1 MGGLRGPLGAPVT
14 PEYINPDGIGRR
26 QHYEWA
32 SIYWSPTTGA
42 YAIFY
47 GPLWDTWA
55 AHGWEQGLGYP
66 VTDEIVNPDGIGR
79 RQYFQYGQIYQPD
92 GHGQVDVILPTS
104 GAVTESRQ
112 HDANRC
118 VHNVASSFRS
128 QNTLSSSHIHGRLG
142 TSPTDYRNNE
152 LNHNQGIGRLYH
164 PDGRYVVLGRSM
176 EGHAQLLMFKLDG
189 YPSTTGALGSLG
201 SHSTANRVVWQYN
214 DTYDRNHPDG
224 LSVMGNYF
232 VHGISCEGGEK
243 CKRAQN
249 MPRVYV
255 WDASNPAAPRRV
267 LDFDLVNWSA
277 GPGPSAT
284 PNHTATA
291 GAATMVKLSDD
302 QYLIIVKSKEYNPP
316 GSGSER
322 RVVRFLRGTSLTDV
336 STWSE
341 VSVLPESSID
351 AWDDGDFN
359 YQHISAVTECS
370 TSKIFVVATKGD
382 TWGSCDSDDSE
393 VARLYELGANAD
405 GTAYTLSVVGHRYFH
420 CTDAVEFGG
429 AAGLYITD
437 EGRLSFYT
445 GEKELHYVSTGY
457 KVQFREF
464 WP

>member
-1 MGGLRGPLGAPVT
+1 MIRKHITKASASLLLFVAGFPVT
-14 PEYINPDGIGRR
+14 
-26 QHYEWA
+26 
-32 SIYWSPTTGA
+32 TT
-42 YAIFY
+42 
-47 GPLWDTWA
+47 
-55 AHGWEQGLGYP
+55 
-66 VTDEIVNPDGIGR
+66 
-79 RQYFQYGQIYQPD
+79 
-92 GHGQVDVILPTS
+92 

-112 HDANRC
+112 RDANMC

-128 QNTLSSSHIHGRLG
+128 QNTSSSSHMHGRLG
-142 TSPTDYRNNE
+142 TRATDYRNDE

-164 PDGRYVVLGRSM
+164 PDGRYIVLGRSM
-176 EGHAQLLMFKLDG
+176 EGRGQLLMFKLDG
-189 YPSTTGALGSLG
+189 YTSTTGALGSSG

-243 CKRAQN
+243 CERAQN

-267 LDFDLVNWSA
+267 LNFDLVNWSG

-291 GAATMVKLSDD
+291 GAATMVKLSDG

-316 GSGSER
+316 GSGSAR
-322 RVVRFLRGTSLTDV
+322 RVVRFLRGTRLTDV

-341 VSVLPESSID
+341 VSVLPESSIE

-359 YQHISAVTECS
+359 YQHIGAVTECGS
-370 TSKIFVVATKGD
+370 GKIFVVATKGD
-382 TWGSCDSDDSE
+382 TLGSCDSDDSE

-420 CTDAVEFGG
+420 CTDAVEFSG
-429 AAGLYITD
+429 AAGVYITD

-445 GEKELHYVSTGY
+445 GEKELHHVSTGY
-457 KVQFREF
+457 KVKFREF

>member
-1 MGGLRGPLGAPVT
+1 MIRKHIAKASACLLLFVAGFPVT
-14 PEYINPDGIGRR
+14 
-26 QHYEWA
+26 
-32 SIYWSPTTGA
+32 TTGA
-42 YAIFY
+42 
-47 GPLWDTWA
+47 
-55 AHGWEQGLGYP
+55 
-66 VTDEIVNPDGIGR
+66 VT
-79 RQYFQYGQIYQPD
+79 
-92 GHGQVDVILPTS
+92 
-104 GAVTESRQ
+104 GAVTQSRQ
-112 HDANRC
+112 RDANMC

-128 QNTLSSSHIHGRLG
+128 QNTSSSSHMHGRLG
-142 TSPTDYRNNE
+142 TSATDYRNDE

-164 PDGRYVVLGRSM
+164 PDGRYIVLGRSM
-176 EGHAQLLMFKLDG
+176 EGRGQLLMFKLDG
-189 YPSTTGALGSLG
+189 YPSTTGALGSSG
-201 SHSTANRVVWQYN
+201 SHSTANRIVWQYN

-243 CKRAQN
+243 CERAQN

-267 LDFDLVNWSA
+267 LNFDLVNWPG

-291 GAATMVKLSDD
+291 GAATMVKLSDGH
-302 QYLIIVKSKEYNPP
+302 YLIIVKSKEYNPP
-316 GSGSER
+316 GEEER

-341 VSVLPESSID
+341 VSVLPESSIE

-359 YQHISAVTECS
+359 YQHISAVTECGS
-370 TSKIFVVATKGD
+370 GKIFVVAIKGH
-382 TWGSCDSDDSE
+382 TWGSCDDDGE
-393 VARLYELGANAD
+393 VARLYDLGVNAD

-420 CTDAVEFGG
+420 CTDAVEFSG
-429 AAGLYITD
+429 AAGVYITD

-445 GEKELHYVSTGY
+445 GEKELHHVSTGY
-457 KVQFREF
+457 KVKFREF